1 MLENQPNTQEKL
13 PEKSDSNKVD
23 EKGSVVI
30 TGFVRISDP
39 QTNKTIVETRA

>member
-1 MLENQPNTQEKL
+1 MLENQLEEHNSL
-13 PEKSDSNKVD
+13 PDQPKTDKVD
-23 EKGSVVI
+23 ESGSVVI

>member
-1 MLENQPNTQEKL
+1 MLENQPKKEYLL
-13 PEKSDSNKVD
+13 PEKTQSNKVD